1 MNISPASMYVRKCE
15 IDFLK
20 FMNVSCLPNYTITT
34 INITQEQADS
44 QGYAVPANVKYD
56 FNTNTHHMSIW
67 TILPALSA
75 DYILFHEFTH
85 MIDTERFCKSNQI
98 KYIAN
103 KGYTEYHASQ
113 VALMKMLGAKTI
125 DSTLSFTMEQTVET
139 YSGSKSVTE
148 LINTPLNT
156 ISEIIKRNDFPAD
169 IGTLSTAIGLVFNYY
184 GYQSIC
190 QMFAQNYTENE
201 NTSVLSQFMGDN
213 TVNLLGKLMCGW
225 FDDSKVNIIDDFCR
239 ALIFSMLKKHNLM

>member
-20 FMNVSCLPNYTITT
+20 FMNVSCLPNYTIAT
-34 INITQEQADS
+34 INITREQADS

-85 MIDTERFCKSNQI
+85 MVDTERFCKSNQI

-125 DSTLSFTMEQTVET
+125 DSTLHFTMEQTVET

-148 LINTPLNT
+148 LVNTPLNT
-156 ISEIIKRNDFPAD
+156 FSEIITRNDFPAD

-184 GYQSIC
+184 GYRSIC
-190 QMFAQNYTENE
+190 KLFAEDYMETED
-201 NTSVLSQFMGDN
+201 SSSIAALFGDGITN
-213 TVNLLGKLMCGW
+213 ILDKLMLGW
-225 FDDSKVNIIDDFCR
+225 FDDYKVSIIDDLCEKLV
-239 ALIFSMLKKHNLM
+239 ATLLKKYNFM

>member
-20 FMNVSCLPNYTITT
+20 FMNVSCLPNYTIAT

-85 MIDTERFCKSNQI
+85 MVDTERFCKSNQI

-103 KGYTEYHASQ
+103 KVYTEYHASQ

-125 DSTLSFTMEQTVET
+125 DSTLYFTMEQTVCWLLLRISQKANLSFYLDISHILF
-139 YSGSKSVTE
+139 YSDPSC
-148 LINTPLNT
+148 PL
-156 ISEIIKRNDFPAD
+156 R
-169 IGTLSTAIGLVFNYY
+169 
-184 GYQSIC
+184 IC
-190 QMFAQNYTENE
+190 NNM
-201 NTSVLSQFMGDN
+201 
-213 TVNLLGKLMCGW
+213 
-225 FDDSKVNIIDDFCR
+225 
-239 ALIFSMLKKHNLM
+239 HN